1 MMPRNRRIIDLSA
14 IENNMRLIRNA
25 VPSSSGVL
33 AVVKA
38 DGYGHGAAETAQA
51 AIRGGACMLAVASV
65 SEGVQL
71 RLQGID
77 IPILVLGAVTEYD
90 VREGVEYN
98 LIQTVCAPEMV
109 RYCEAAA
116 SSMEKQTE
124 VHLKVDTGMGRI
136 GVRTEKERDATVT
149 ELQKCKH
156 VRLKGVFTHFSDA
169 DGGSDGISYTRRQF
183 QRFLDMT
190 DPLPKDIIRHCCN
203 SAAIHRF
210 PEMSL
215 DMVRAGISLYGYPP
229 VPTDMKLQPCMKWSA
244 AISYIKEIPA
254 GISVSYGRTYQSER
268 IVRVATVTCGYG
280 DGYFRSAGE
289 KGYVLIGGKRA
300 KIIGRICMD
309 QLMADITDIDHVS
322 VGDEAILIGRDGNEE
337 ITAEDIAEW
346 AGTISYEILL
356 SSGSRVERI
365 FTKR

>member
-1 MMPRNRRIIDLSA
+1 
-14 IENNMRLIRNA
+14 
-25 VPSSSGVL
+25 
-33 AVVKA
+33 
-38 DGYGHGAAETAQA
+38 
-51 AIRGGACMLAVASV
+51 MLKKK
-65 SEGVQL
+65 GL
-71 RLQGID
+71 D
-77 IPILVLGAVTEYD
+77 IPI
-90 VREGVEYN
+90 
-98 LIQTVCAPEMV
+98 
-109 RYCEAAA
+109 
-116 SSMEKQTE
+116 
-124 VHLKVDTGMGRI
+124 
-136 GVRTEKERDATVT
+136 
-149 ELQKCKH
+149 KH
-156 VRLKGVFTHFSDA
+156 IA
-169 DGGSDGISYTRRQF
+169 
-183 QRFLDMT
+183 
-190 DPLPKDIIRHCCN
+190 N
-203 SAAIHRF
+203 SAAIMMY
-210 PEMSL
+210 PEAHF